1 MDPPRIPPT
10 IPPIAPDEIPEVV
23 LICGDVEVDSV
34 LLDETVVE
42 VGEVVLIWAVVDGI
56 KDELEDVLGTEVIVG
71 VCVAVTITGGFVWG
85 IAGRVRLNQQSDD
98 WIEYN
103 VGVQSNP
110 ITSQRSL

>member
-42 VGEVVLIWAVVDGI
+42 VGEVVLI
-56 KDELEDVLGTEVIVG
+56 
-71 VCVAVTITGGFVWG
+71 
-85 IAGRVRLNQQSDD
+85 
-98 WIEYN
+98 
-103 VGVQSNP
+103 
-110 ITSQRSL
+110 